1 VKRDGTIELLDWS
14 MPLRALFESYASIPD
29 AEWIFFARHVAERRF
44 ARGDFLCRAGQAD
57 PALYFVLEGI
67 VRVFYSSDA
76 GEPTRNFV
84 FERRFAGDWAAVLTG
99 EPCGTYQQA
108 LGPVRAMVIPGTLL
122 GALYDRHPCW
132 ERIGRRMAEAAWL
145 EKEEKERR
153 FRTLTPE
160 AHYRLL
166 LTWGSMKT
174 TRVPLRHLAS
184 YLGVTPETLSRIRAR
199 LRR

>member
-1 VKRDGTIELLDWS
+1 
-14 MPLRALFESYASIPD
+14 MPLRALFESYAPIPD
-29 AEWIFFARHVAERRF
+29 AEWTYFERHTSERRF
-44 ARGDFLCRAGQAD
+44 ARGEFLCRAGQPGA
-57 PALYFVLEGI
+57 ALFFILEGV
-67 VRVFYSSDA
+67 VRVFYSADG
-76 GEPTRNFV
+76 GEPTRNFA

-108 LGPVRAMVIPGTLL
+108 IGPVRAVVIPGALL

-132 ERIGRRMAEAAWL
+132 ERIGRRMAETAWL

-166 LTWGSMKT
+166 LSWGSMKT

-199 LRR
+199 L